1 MSVHVGNFEASLD
14 PFLLFVTGSLPLIT
28 LFCPKGSLSLPNL
41 VSVVFPFV

>member
-14 PFLLFVTGSLPLIT
+14 PFLLFVTVSLPLSRA
-28 LFCPKGSLSLPNL
+28 LCPKGSLSLPNL